1 MANFKATK
9 IDFWEEYA
17 VIDFCAECEEN
28 IYDLGDTRRDV
39 STGRC
44 TKAETCNEKGY
55 TLNDGDNILR
65 ELRSERDDD
74 SGMIVEK
81 PGRGFEIQ
89 RECKLEK
96 NWTYSRAINNDTN
109 NYPNVC
115 QEEPCAK
122 ECCHTGRPELGTISE
137 KTAADFSTHSDC
149 RKRLTAVTSLNLEG
163 KTSPKLP
170 DASCTFLEKL
180 HFIET
185 GICWIKS
192 ELRGL
197 REVDQRLIE
206 TFSELIS
213 QSRRLKKLKETFLEQ
228 QEILEEIDDIF
239 EKEEFEN
246 LYLLDKPLF
255 NDARVGIQRKIS
267 NFDRYIRVG
276 RVGRRASHY

>member
-1 MANFKATK
+1 MANCKATK

-17 VIDFCAECEEN
+17 VIDFCEDWEEN
-28 IYDLGDTRRDV
+28 IYDLGGTRIDV
-39 STGRC
+39 STCKC
-44 TKAETCNEKGY
+44 TKAETCNEKVY
-55 TLNDGDNILR
+55 RLNHDEKFLR
-65 ELRSERDDD
+65 ELRIEI
-74 SGMIVEK
+74 MEK
-81 PGRGFEIQ
+81 PCRGIEIQ

-96 NWTYSRAINNDTN
+96 YRTYPQASTN
-109 NYPNVC
+109 EKGSYPNAG

-122 ECCHTGRPELGTISE
+122 ECCHAGCHKLGTICE
-137 KTAADFSTHSDC
+137 KTAVDFSTYSAC
-149 RKRLTAVTSLNLEG
+149 GKKATGVAPFNLVE

-170 DASCTFLEKL
+170 DAPRTFLEKL

-197 REVDQRLIE
+197 REVDQKLIE

-213 QSRRLKKLKETFLEQ
+213 QSRRLKRLKETFLEQ
-228 QEILEEIDDIF
+228 QEILEEIDDLI

-246 LYLLDKPLF
+246 LYLLDKPF
-255 NDARVGIQRKIS
+255 SNDARVGIQRKIS
-267 NFDRYIRVG
+267 NFDRYIRIG